1 MAQRVAP
8 WNSCP
13 SYRAFTQS
21 ISQPTR
27 IMHRWDTAELCWAV
41 DPHNVAPLIH
51 HDALSLFSKTY
62 RALYLAGQMEF
73 IKVEFQEHNCEFK
86 IGLLHHHHHHKHYIT
101 CHMYVTI
108 NIYIY
113 TYYIYIVYY
122 HMNSIPISHIRH
134 LETVPVE
141 HVRGIA
147 VLHESHLLRVPHQT
161 PHGRGASGA
170 QNTIAM
176 HRNVSTV
183 MIMIINAG

>member
-86 IGLLHHHHHHKHYIT
+86 IGLLHHH
-101 CHMYVTI
+101 
-108 NIYIY
+108 
-113 TYYIYIVYY
+113 Y